1 VNGSDREN
9 NVNTWYGELENDP
22 DKMTRNRRA
31 ISLYAMFVC
40 SCLDE
45 DEFDALEHR
54 FNNTEIWQKRYHL
67 LKELRTKKVNNV
79 RDIYS
84 YIQAKISQR
93 RSDSFEKCFRDIFKE
108 YYTALDPYAPEIAND
123 SQRVENILK
132 EIVLVRDNQ
141 DNDNGDRTTY
151 TFFTRLIQDNIIFP
165 MSFLVFRM
173 YITFQAGSSVFM
185 KKGSDTGVLT
195 VKDTAVMLDRIT
207 TDFKLSVQARFTAG
221 TVIHNTDNITIM
233 PHTYATAYKG
243 GAGTKIFNPCSDDHV
258 SVFQEGN
265 CSIADLF
272 VVAVPYDF
280 ECAEYW
286 TDITGEMNKLMYVND
301 ASDHNRKQ
309 SNDMLMYPTA
319 NLYQATWGW
328 VHPMDHHALEFRNE
342 EIYDV
347 RDETLAIQ
355 SYQRNFNANSGLFD
369 IEIEGKGPMGARVR
383 PQDFRILQGGGDE
396 YGGRGIE
403 GSSMRPRD

>member
-1 VNGSDREN
+1 LDNITNLRNCKVRDVFSKLHQQEFSAKRLEVYENG
-9 NVNTWYGELENDP
+9 
-22 DKMTRNRRA
+22 
-31 ISLYAMFVC
+31 
-40 SCLDE
+40 
-45 DEFDALEHR
+45 
-54 FNNTEIWQKRYHL
+54 
-67 LKELRTKKVNNV
+67 LRT
-79 RDIYS
+79 
-84 YIQAKISQR
+84 
-93 RSDSFEKCFRDIFKE
+93 IFKQF
-108 YYTALDPYAPEIAND
+108 YTESDVDPYAPSVSND
-123 SQRVENILK
+123 SKHVQDILTS
-132 EIVLVRDNQ
+132 IVLIGERSIDE
-141 DNDNGDRTTY
+141 DNGDQTAY

-195 VKDTAVMLDRIT
+195 VKDTAVMLDRTT

-233 PHTYATAYKG
+233 PHTFATAYKG
-243 GAGTKIFNPCSDDHV
+243 GAGTNIFNPCSSAHV
-258 SVFQEGN
+258 NDFQEGN

-280 ECAEYW
+280 ECSEYW
-286 TDITGEMNKLMYVND
+286 TDITGEMNKLMYVSD

-309 SNDMLMYPTA
+309 PNDTLMYPTA
-319 NLYQATWGW
+319 QIYKDVWEWA
-328 VHPMDHHALEFRNE
+328 HPMDHHSLEFRNE

-403 GSSMRPRD
+403 GASMRPRD

>member
-1 VNGSDREN
+1 MFLKTHLTHNDFSDLIDRYKPSN
-9 NVNTWYGELENDP
+9 
-22 DKMTRNRRA
+22 
-31 ISLYAMFVC
+31 
-40 SCLDE
+40 
-45 DEFDALEHR
+45 
-54 FNNTEIWQKRYHL
+54 KRLSNL
-67 LKELRTKKVNNV
+67 LKVINNLETPVTCRVNDIGTILKAGMGALKMGSTIEQEQSLRLLFN
-79 RDIYS
+79 
-84 YIQAKISQR
+84 
-93 RSDSFEKCFRDIFKE
+93 E
-108 YYTALDPYAPEIAND
+108 YYTDGDGDPYEPVASND
-123 SQRVENILK
+123 SKHVSDILK
-132 EIVLVRDNQ
+132 KIVLIDDQNPET
-141 DNDNGDRTTY
+141 DTAY
-151 TFFTRLIQDNIIFP
+151 KFFNHLIQDNILFP

-173 YITFQAGSSVFM
+173 YITFQAGSSIFM
-185 KKGSDTGVLT
+185 KKGSETGVLT

-221 TVIHNTDNITIM
+221 TVIHNTENITIV
-233 PHTYATAYKG
+233 PHTFATAYKG
-243 GAGTKIFNPCSDDHV
+243 GAGTRMFNPGSDVND
-258 SVFQEGN
+258 FQEGN

-309 SNDMLMYPTA
+309 SDDSLMYPTA
-319 NLYQATWGW
+319 QVYKDHWGW

-355 SYQRNFNANSGLFD
+355 SYQRNFNANSGMFD
-369 IEIEGKGPMGARVR
+369 IEIEGKGAMGARVR
-383 PQDFRILQGGGDE
+383 PKDFRILQGGGDE

-403 GSSMRPRD
+403 GSTMRPRD